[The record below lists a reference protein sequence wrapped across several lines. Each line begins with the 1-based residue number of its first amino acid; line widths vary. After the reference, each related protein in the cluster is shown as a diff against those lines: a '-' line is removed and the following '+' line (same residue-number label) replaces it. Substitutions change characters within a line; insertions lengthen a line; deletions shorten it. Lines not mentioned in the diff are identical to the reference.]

1 MAREPSAFE
10 RIYKAAV
17 WRAQRAVDR
26 FARPAEAVRHDAERD
41 RFGGGLNKP
50 FVDDS
55 SWHSGLVT
63 GADVLALAPPGD
75 LTQDEGEP
83 GRPPKQRYQDL
94 PIATWLQWNVQTARS
109 VLADHAVGMFGRSG
123 LLVES
128 MLGDDRVQSTF
139 NGYVK
144 LITKCQPQLT
154 PADVP
159 GGEEVATELEEAWE
173 DMLPEENVEQLFQW
187 ARFEGFAL
195 AEVIWEPWRNQ
206 MRWLPRIKIWHPL
219 YVYYDISIRQY
230 VAITAEGNIYIDP
243 GDPKWLL
250 FTPNGA
256 YRGWLRGAVRS
267 VATPWL
273 VRQFALRDAARFAEV
288 HGLPIRLAKVP
299 AQAPAEDK
307 ARFFQSIRNL
317 GAESVM
323 LLPVQAGPDAA
334 VWDATLLEA
343 KDTSWEVFPAI
354 RDMCDSAI
362 TLAIR
367 GTNLTTSVGTGNSGN
382 KAAAETHR
390 EEDADYAIAERRKF
404 CRLIRTHLFRW
415 YCIYNFGTTDLV
427 PKKVELLDPDGEDVA
442 AELKNMGD
450 AAKLILE
457 LRDVG
462 HAFDER
468 EVLEHAGVPMLDGD
482 VDARAAKLD
491 PKDAAAYVTV
501 NEARAFKRLP
511 PIATA
516 GLGDKTV
523 EQAREDAKPEPAP
536 GGFGGG
542 GFGKPGAGS
551 GKANGAGAESPPTP
565 PAESP
570 EP

>member
-1 MAREPSAFE
+1 MARERTAFE

-17 WRAQRAVDR
+17 WRAQRAVER
-26 FARPAEAVRHDAERD
+26 FAAPAEQSRHDPERD
-41 RFGGGLNKP
+41 RSKEGLKQP
-50 FVDDS
+50 FNGDQA
-55 SWHSGLVT
+55 WHSGLVS
-63 GADVLALAPPGD
+63 GLDQLALAPPD
-75 LTQDEGEP
+75 LKDKGEP
-83 GRPPKQRYQDL
+83 GRPPKHEFVDL
-94 PIATWLQWNVQTARS
+94 PISTWLAWNVQTARS

-144 LITKCQPQLT
+144 LITKCEPNLV

-159 GGEEVATELEEAWE
+159 GGEEAALELEEAWE
-173 DMLPEENVEQLFQW
+173 DMLPEEEVEQLFQW

-195 AEVIWEPWRNQ
+195 AEVIWEPWANQ
-206 MRWLPRIKIWHPL
+206 SRWRPRLKVWHPL
-219 YVYYDISIRQY
+219 FIWYNIQNRCY
-230 VAITAEGNIYIDP
+230 VAITGEGAIDIYPD
-243 GDPKWLL
+243 DPKWLL

-256 YRGWLRGAVRS
+256 YRGWLRGAVRC
-267 VATPWL
+267 VTTPWL

-334 VWDATLLEA
+334 VWGAELLEA

-390 EEDADYAIAERRKF
+390 DEDQDYAVAERRKF
-404 CRLIRTHLFRW
+404 CKLVRTQLFRF
-415 YCIYNFGTTDLV
+415 YCIFNFGTTDVV
-427 PKKVELLDPDGEDVA
+427 PKRVTLIDPDGEDVQGQ
-442 AELKNMGD
+442 LKSMSDG
-450 AAKLILE
+450 AKLVVE
-457 LRDVG
+457 LRGTG
-462 HAFDER
+462 HKVEER
-468 EVLEHAGVPMLDGD
+468 EVLERAGVPLVEENPDAPTELAIID
-482 VDARAAKLD
+482 V
-491 PKDAAAYVTV
+491 KDLPAVVTV
-501 NEARAFKRLP
+501 DEARAGRRLAP
-511 PIATA
+511 HP
-516 GLGDKTV
+516 DPTV
-523 EQAREDAKPEPAP
+523 GKSSVAKALNDAKPAP
-536 GGFGGG
+536 VSGGFGGG
-542 GFGKPGAGS
+542 FGASSGS
-551 GKANGAGAESPPTP
+551 PSMGDAESEPTEP
-565 PAESP
+565 STP